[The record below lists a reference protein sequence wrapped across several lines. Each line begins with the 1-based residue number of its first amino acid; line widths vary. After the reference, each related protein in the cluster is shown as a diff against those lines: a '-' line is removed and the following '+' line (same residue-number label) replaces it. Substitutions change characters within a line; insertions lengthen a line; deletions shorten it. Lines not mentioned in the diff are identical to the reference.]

1 MPLRQQLLD
10 ALERPGS
17 LADDALLALIQGL
30 EQEAPADLGRQLEQL
45 TGVWELR
52 WSSSQLPY
60 LKVAPWLENLQVLLP
75 QRGQAM
81 NLLRLAGPLGPLAAI
96 GVQARIAVTGAQR
109 VSVTF
114 ERGGWRGPELAGRRL
129 ELFRAV
135 QQGFPAWLDVTFL
148 DDRLRLS
155 RGNAGTVFALCRRP
169 DLDPDMFLA
178 APDNQAEAAPRH
190 GSTPEPGETLTTASG
205 GDRR

>member
-1 MPLRQQLLD
+1 MPFREQLLD
-10 ALERPGS
+10 ALERPGCLSDDS
-17 LADDALLALIQGL
+17 LLTLIKGL

-52 WSSSQLPY
+52 WSSSKLPY
-60 LKVAPWLENLQVLLP
+60 LKVAAWLENLQVLVP
-75 QRGQAM
+75 QRAQAM

-96 GVQARIAVTGAQR
+96 GVQARIAVTGGQR

-148 DDRLRLS
+148 DDRLRIS
-155 RGNAGTVFALCRRP
+155 RGNAGTVFALVRRP
-169 DLDPDMFLA
+169 DLDPDMFLG
-178 APDNQAEAAPRH
+178 APATEAEA
-190 GSTPEPGETLTTASG
+190 TSG
-205 GDRR
+205 PSQ

>member
-1 MPLRQQLLD
+1 MPLREQLLES
-10 ALERPGS
+10 LERPGC
-17 LADDALLALIQGL
+17 LADDALLALIKEL
-30 EQEAPADLGRQLEQL
+30 EHEAPADLGRQLEQL

-52 WSSSQLPY
+52 WSSSKLPY
-60 LKVAPWLENLQVLLP
+60 LKVATWLENLQVLVP
-75 QRGQAM
+75 QRAQAM

-114 ERGGWRGPELAGRRL
+114 VRGGWRGPELAGRRL

-148 DDRLRLS
+148 DDRLRIS
-155 RGNAGTVFALCRRP
+155 RGNAGTVFALVRRP
-169 DLDPDMFLA
+169 DLDPDLFLG
-178 APDNQAEAAPRH
+178 AP
-190 GSTPEPGETLTTASG
+190 GSVWP
-205 GDRR
+205 

>member
-1 MPLRQQLLD
+1 MPLREQLLD
-10 ALERPGS
+10 ALERPGGLS
-17 LADDALLALIQGL
+17 DDALLTLIKGL

-45 TGVWELR
+45 AGVWELR
-52 WSSSQLPY
+52 WSSSKLPY
-60 LKVAPWLENLQVLLP
+60 LKVAAWLENLQVLVP
-75 QRGQAM
+75 QRAQAM

-96 GVQARIAVTGAQR
+96 GVQARIAVTGAQW

-148 DDRLRLS
+148 DERLRLS
-155 RGNAGTVFALCRRP
+155 RGNAGTVFALVRRP
-169 DLDPDMFLA
+169 DLDPDTFLG
-178 APDNQAEAAPRH
+178 APATEAEAP
-190 GSTPEPGETLTTASG
+190 SG
-205 GDRR
+205 HSQ